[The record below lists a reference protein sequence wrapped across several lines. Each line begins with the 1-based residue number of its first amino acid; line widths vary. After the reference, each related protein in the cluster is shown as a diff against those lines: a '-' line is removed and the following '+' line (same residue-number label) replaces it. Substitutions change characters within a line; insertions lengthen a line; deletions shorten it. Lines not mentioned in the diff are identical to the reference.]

1 VSSYAIFYIIKRGK
15 LNVHELYKGR
25 GIYYY
30 NHGFNWRAF
39 VSFFIPVAC
48 LMPGFAKSIKND
60 LNVGGAWK
68 IYAFAWLFGFFV
80 SVLIHYIICTYISKP
95 TSAQVEEAVYPDDIP
110 EHASSLDGVV
120 PDVEKTG
127 VTATEKEAQAESP
140 I

>member
-1 VSSYAIFYIIKRGK
+1 
-15 LNVHELYKGR
+15 
-25 GIYYY
+25 
-30 NHGFNWRAF
+30 
-39 VSFFIPVAC
+39 
-48 LMPGFAKSIKND
+48 MPGFAKSIKND

-140 I
+140 V